1 MSDTALLFYYV
12 AITVWAFFVAAPI
25 FLSAISLFGVQ
36 KRFAKEMIAE
46 GVITEDDMKMFHGKK
61 EIAGVIISIVV
72 IGALIFTCHKTGSVG
87 YVCGILSF
95 TGGFLK
101 YRHLIGFNSVTVQR
115 FRNTYKNC
123 LDTKKLDKYVRE
135 HF

>member
-1 MSDTALLFYYV
+1 MNETGLLFYYV
-12 AITVWAFFVAAPI
+12 AITIWAFFVVAPI

-36 KRFAKEMIAE
+36 KRFAEEMIAE
-46 GVITEDDMKMFHGKK
+46 GVITQEDMKTFHGKK
-61 EIAGVIISIVV
+61 QLAGVLISIVV
-72 IGALIFTCHKTGSVG
+72 IIALILTCYKTGQIG
-87 YVCGILSF
+87 YVCGILAL

-101 YRHLIGFNSVTVQR
+101 YRHLISFNSVTVQR

-123 LDTKKLDKYVRE
+123 MDEKKFNKYVKD

>member
-1 MSDTALLFYYV
+1 MNETGLLFYYV

-36 KRFAKEMIAE
+36 KRVAREMIAE
-46 GVITEDDMKMFHGKK
+46 GVITEEDMKKIHGKK
-61 EIAGVIISIVV
+61 QFAGVLISILVL
-72 IGALIFTCHKTGSVG
+72 GALVITCYKTGQIG

-123 LDTKKLDKYVRE
+123 LDEKKFNKYVKD